1 MSNQNFAD
9 GTEILNSSRI
19 PTGIPIGKA
28 ICSNY
33 STKYIPCIGAE
44 DGVWEDGVSGVT
56 NGYEVVLE
64 ADLNVLRRWSPGGPS
79 AKPVMKP
86 KLNIPSKY

>member
-1 MSNQNFAD
+1 MSNLIKKSWTDSIA
-9 GTEILNSSRI
+9 GG
-19 PTGIPIGKA
+19 TGILQEFQLEFQLEKLFIQ
-28 ICSNY
+28 II
-33 STKYIPCIGAE
+33 YIPCIGAE

-86 KLNIPSKY
+86 K